1 MQNSL
6 PKLRQTSPIS
16 KKPGFLSERLKI
28 LTSSNYHRVWF
39 FLLKLCTRFLLSN
52 VYKMVCRIFFILF
65 RSKVSSKASP
75 VALALEV
82 GDALV
87 EWVLKVPTP
96 ISVNLNGLMWPS
108 RAEPDYLLSST
119 LVHAVRTHQELLQH
133 ILSST
138 KPKNSRTGGF
148 SPCLH
153 DLLNLL
159 KWRVLIFSS
168 CHETYI
174 KIL

>member
-1 MQNSL
+1 M
-6 PKLRQTSPIS
+6 
-16 KKPGFLSERLKI
+16 
-28 LTSSNYHRVWF
+28 
-39 FLLKLCTRFLLSN
+39 LKLCTRFLLSN
-52 VYKMVCRIFFILF
+52 VYKIVCEIFFILF

-75 VALALEV
+75 VALSLEV

-96 ISVNLNGLMWPS
+96 ISVNLNDLMWPS

-119 LVHAVRTHQELLQH
+119 FVHAVRTHQELLQH

-159 KWRVLIFSS
+159 KWKECLLNLSNESISWLRRPQLKNTSN
-168 CHETYI
+168 
-174 KIL
+174 